1 MELILLDE
9 RLRAYAVSRDFD
21 LDMAIGEDE
30 NDFQLTCG
38 DAEPVP
44 RGYVL
49 IDGTEYGGVIDRCVL
64 KVEGRASTATYSGRT
79 WHGILDSKVI
89 EPDPGQSHLAVS
101 GDANAVL
108 ASLVTRLGLGELFAA
123 RAEKSGIGVSYTF
136 ERYTSG
142 YLGIRKMLLSS
153 GAKLRA
159 AFDGS
164 RVVLGAERCGDYR
177 DEVDS
182 DLLDFTVTSEHSAVN
197 HLIGLGGGEGAA
209 RAVCHWYADGKGAVS
224 QSQTLFGLE
233 ERTAVYDYNN
243 ASDEELRVET
253 RKKLEELQGQGS
265 VSVDV
270 RGGLEMDVGDT
281 VSGRDNSTG
290 TEVAARIVKKI
301 ASADGG
307 GITVDYEV
315 GTEKASR
322 SLTGSAESSG
332 GAPAY
337 SAGRG
342 LKLEGYTFSAEVA
355 GEDLAAVESKA
366 AEAVRTAAGK
376 SDIGHTHPWADVTG
390 RPTAFPPL
398 SHTHPYAGASS
409 AGGAATS
416 ALKLSTARTITLTGA
431 VSGSASFD
439 GSRNVT
445 ISTTGGGAAESPEL
459 LYQNDYWRVVRH
471 GGACTVFARNIV
483 TGSGPWDALD
493 CRYTVPAN
501 LRPAVECLAAC
512 VTQSGDSGA
521 GFIRVK
527 PDGTISVGQLGSA
540 GTSQPRYGQLTW
552 IPGM

>member
-30 NDFQLTCG
+30 NDFQLACG

-136 ERYTSG
+136 DRYTSG

-233 ERTAVYDYNN
+233 ERTAVYDYSN

-315 GTEKASR
+315 GAEKASR

-366 AEAVRTAAGK
+366 AEAVRTASGAM
-376 SDIGHTHPWADVTG
+376 AAV
-390 RPTAFPPL
+390 
-398 SHTHPYAGASS
+398 GASVAEVRARS
-409 AGGAATS
+409 PVTASRSGRDVEVGIDLVGADEAN
-416 ALKLSTARTITLTGA
+416 A
-431 VSGSASFD
+431 
-439 GSRNVT
+439 
-445 ISTTGGGAAESPEL
+445 
-459 LYQNDYWRVVRH
+459 W
-471 GGACTVFARNIV
+471 FA
-483 TGSGPWDALD
+483 
-493 CRYTVPAN
+493 
-501 LRPAVECLAAC
+501 
-512 VTQSGDSGA
+512 
-521 GFIRVK
+521 
-527 PDGTISVGQLGSA
+527 
-540 GTSQPRYGQLTW
+540 
-552 IPGM
+552 